1 MAGNLDMVQ
10 CLSPGDWITILRY
23 IVTMSITHQYEGTT
37 DTWNN
42 VGKAG
47 RQSRLVMEAR
57 NQSAYTIWVHLY
69 DILEMGEVWDRMQ
82 INDCQGLEMGKELDF
97 KGYQRTWWGD
107 RNVQSLSCTHGYLT
121 IYICQNLSIAQFKY
135 MDFVIGKIY
144 LKVDF
149 SKSELAK
156 SYLKSI
162 SIIAYHKSFAN
173 AFHIYLKKNMSAYKN
188 PNKYLGKTR
197 RTEMWIHLY
206 IFLIFM
212 LFILIVYYFLPTSLL
227 C

>member
-1 MAGNLDMVQ
+1 MAGNLDMVK

-23 IVTMSITHQYEGTT
+23 IATMSITHQYEGTT

-57 NQSAYTIWVHLY
+57 NQSAYTIWIHLY
-69 DILEMGEVWDRMQ
+69 DILEMGEVRDRMQ

-97 KGYQRTWWGD
+97 KGYQRTWWGG
-107 RNVQSLSCTHGYLT
+107 RNVQSLNHTHGYLT
-121 IYICQNLSIAQFKY
+121 IYICQNPSTVQFKY
-135 MDFVIGKIY
+135 MDFVIGKLY

-188 PNKYLGKTR
+188 PNMYLGKTR
-197 RTEMWIHLY
+197 RAETWIHLY
-206 IFLIFM
+206 ISLIFM
-212 LFILIVYYFLPTSLL
+212 LLILIIYYFLPTSLL

>member
-1 MAGNLDMVQ
+1 MAGNLDMIQ

-23 IVTMSITHQYEGTT
+23 SATMSITHQYEGTT

-135 MDFVIGKIY
+135 MDFVIGKMY

-173 AFHIYLKKNMSAYKN
+173 AFSYLFKK
-188 PNKYLGKTR
+188 KTWVHT
-197 RTEMWIHLY
+197 RTQISIWVKLEEQKCGFIY
-206 IFLIFM
+206 IF
-212 LFILIVYYFLPTSLL
+212 S
-227 C
+227 